1 MAGLPESLQNIVW
14 EYIQAFEVLTSLPK
28 LRAVSRLVQRSNQ
41 DIIDRYMQVMTD
53 ATEIR
58 TYRGLL
64 IVLSLDVLPNGLE
77 SHAIVTALTTS
88 VMFCWASSSL
98 RWLIFEKQLLKY
110 SKYRAVLNTSIFFKS
125 LSVCALF

>member
-1 MAGLPESLQNIVW
+1 
-14 EYIQAFEVLTSLPK
+14 
-28 LRAVSRLVQRSNQ
+28 
-41 DIIDRYMQVMTD
+41 MTD